1 MKPAPF
7 DYAAPETIE
16 ETLALL
22 GEYGADA
29 KLLAGGQS
37 LMPLLNM
44 RLARPSVLIDLNRV
58 SALDYVKVSDGE
70 VRIGALTR
78 QRAAERSPVV
88 AKHLPL
94 MTDALRWVG
103 HAQIRNRG
111 TIGGSLAHAD
121 PSAELPA
128 VAAALGAT
136 FVVAGQSGT
145 RLLLP
150 EEFFVGYL
158 TTAIEPAEVLT
169 EIRFPKMAAAAGCAF
184 VEVARRHGDFAIVG
198 AAAVVHPA
206 GPGGPAGAGAGAGR
220 FRDVRLVFT
229 GVGPTPVRIREAEAA
244 LEGQKFEERL
254 LADVARLVA
263 GRLDPES
270 DIQASAEYRKHVAG
284 VLARRALLAAALRAG
299 PQQAGGHSTG
309 GSPKGGRPT

>member
-1 MKPAPF
+1 VKPAPF

-94 MTDALRWVG
+94 MTEADGRK
-103 HAQIRNRG
+103 
-111 TIGGSLAHAD
+111 LAKSRH
-121 PSAELPA
+121 A
-128 VAAALGAT
+128 VALDPIRAASTLW
-136 FVVAGQSGT
+136 
-145 RLLLP
+145 
-150 EEFFVGYL
+150 
-158 TTAIEPAEVLT
+158 
-169 EIRFPKMAAAAGCAF
+169 
-184 VEVARRHGDFAIVG
+184 
-198 AAAVVHPA
+198 
-206 GPGGPAGAGAGAGR
+206 
-220 FRDVRLVFT
+220 
-229 GVGPTPVRIREAEAA
+229 AA
-244 LEGQKFEERL
+244 LEWLRQKPPARLQRATVREVWDWAIPNWRPERL
-254 LADVARLVA
+254 AGCRELRLPA
-263 GRLDPES
+263 PG
-270 DIQASAEYRKHVAG
+270 
-284 VLARRALLAAALRAG
+284 
-299 PQQAGGHSTG
+299 
-309 GSPKGGRPT
+309 

>member
-1 MKPAPF
+1 MKPAAF
-7 DYAAPETIE
+7 AYAAPDTVE

-58 SALDYVKVSDGE
+58 AALDYITSANGE

-78 QRAAERSPVV
+78 QRAAERSRVV
-88 AKHLPL
+88 AAHLPL
-94 MTDALRWVG
+94 VTEALRWVG

-128 VAAALGAT
+128 VASALGAT
-136 FVVAGQSGT
+136 FVIAGQGGE
-145 RLLLP
+145 RLLSP
-150 EEFFVGYL
+150 EEFFVTYL
-158 TTAIEPAEVLT
+158 TTAIEPTEVLT
-169 EIRFPKMAAAAGCAF
+169 EVRFPAMPTGVGCAF
-184 VEVARRHGDFAIVG
+184 VEVARRHGDFALVG

-206 GPGGPAGAGAGAGR
+206 GGGR
-220 FRDVRLVFT
+220 YRDVRLAFT
-229 GVGPTPVRIREAEAA
+229 GVGPTPVRLKEAEAA
-244 LEGQKFEERL
+244 LEGEKFEEDL
-254 LADVARLVA
+254 LAGVARLVA
-263 GRLDPES
+263 ERLDPES

-284 VLARRALLAAALRAG
+284 MVARRALAAAASRAG
-299 PQQAGGHSTG
+299 GQPAGGQ
-309 GSPKGGRPT
+309 RA

>member
-78 QRAAERSPVV
+78 QRTAERSLVV

-136 FVVAGQSGT
+136 FVVAGQGGM

-158 TTAIEPAEVLT
+158 TTAIAPAEVLT
-169 EIRFPKMAAAAGCAF
+169 EIRFPKMAADAACAF
-184 VEVARRHGDFAIVG
+184 VEVARRHGDFALVG

-206 GPGGPAGAGAGAGR
+206 GAGTGAGR
-220 FRDVRLVFT
+220 FHDVRLVFT

>member
-58 SALDYVKVSDGE
+58 SALDYMRVSDGE

-184 VEVARRHGDFAIVG
+184 VEVARRHGDFALVG
-198 AAAVVHPA
+198 VAAVVHPA
-206 GPGGPAGAGAGAGR
+206 GAGTGAGR
-220 FRDVRLVFT
+220 FHDVRLVFT

>member
-1 MKPAPF
+1 MKPAAF
-7 DYAAPETIE
+7 AYAAPETVE

-58 SALDYVKVSDGE
+58 AALDYITSANGE

-88 AKHLPL
+88 AAHLPL
-94 MTDALRWVG
+94 VTEALRWVG

-128 VAAALGAT
+128 VASALGAT
-136 FVVAGQSGT
+136 FVVAGQGGE
-145 RLLLP
+145 RLLSP
-150 EEFFVGYL
+150 EEFFVTYL
-158 TTAIEPAEVLT
+158 TTAIGPTEVLT
-169 EIRFPKMAAAAGCAF
+169 EVRFPAMPTGAGCAF
-184 VEVARRHGDFAIVG
+184 VEVARRHGDFALVG
-198 AAAVVHPA
+198 VAAVVHPA
-206 GPGGPAGAGAGAGR
+206 GDGR
-220 FRDVRLVFT
+220 YRDVRLAFT
-229 GVGPTPVRIREAEAA
+229 GVGPTPVRLKEAEAA
-244 LEGQKFEERL
+244 LEGQKFEESL
-254 LADVARLVA
+254 LAGVARLVA
-263 GRLDPES
+263 ERLDPES

-284 VLARRALLAAALRAG
+284 VMARRALAAAASRASG
-299 PQQAGGHSTG
+299 QPAGGQ
-309 GSPKGGRPT
+309 RA

>member
-1 MKPAPF
+1 VKPAPF

-136 FVVAGQSGT
+136 FVVAGQGGM

-158 TTAIEPAEVLT
+158 TTAIAPAEVLT
-169 EIRFPKMAAAAGCAF
+169 EIRFPKMAADAGCAF
-184 VEVARRHGDFAIVG
+184 VEVARRHGDFAI
-198 AAAVVHPA
+198 AAVGCLVA
-206 GPGGPAGAGAGAGR
+206 LDGAGSARRVALSLVGLSNAPIRLAPAEKLLAGTDLSEKAI
-220 FRDVRLVFT
+220 DAAV
-229 GVGPTPVRIREAEAA
+229 AEVAKLEA
-244 LEGQKFEERL
+244 LEDAHVSG
-254 LADVARLVA
+254 A
-263 GRLDPES
+263 
-270 DIQASAEYRKHVAG
+270 YRKRLAG
-284 VLARRALLAAALRAG
+284 VLLGRAVRQAAERARGGAA
-299 PQQAGGHSTG
+299 
-309 GSPKGGRPT
+309 GSATPGRKQ